1 MGQSCVFKP
10 TVKNNKG
17 EEVNSKLFDD
27 LLHFSSNDREFA
39 KKYDAIFGLTS
50 CFNGEGVK
58 ELFDEA
64 AGKAIERGLMG
75 EYTGNGLKKPDA
87 QKKGCCSGGK

>member
-39 KKYDAIFGLTS
+39 KKYYFIGTNEQFLKTNASQVVYDE
-50 CFNGEGVK
+50 NGEISH
-58 ELFDEA
+58 ELLE
-64 AGKAIERGLMG
+64 ERLDR
-75 EYTGNGLKKPDA
+75 EIRQSINSL
-87 QKKGCCSGGK
+87 S